1 MYFALKHFENNNKIE
16 SKLDAIIRELETI
29 QLELSGEQFEEFNF
43 YIDDAVISIES
54 AIEEISKT

>member
-1 MYFALKHFENNNKIE
+1 MSKNNNKIE